1 MLNLKLSNI
10 YSINM
15 ESKKEFMSIITH
27 SLALGMGIFIG
38 VVCSE
43 LHRSERL
50 NSKNP
55 LIKDNKVYMCDAFD
69 SNGNPMIINFVI
81 YQGDDNSYRVLFEE
95 EQDDISFVIT
105 QGGKEVAN
113 IEKFSG
119 KEYKF
124 IN

>member
-27 SLALGMGIFIG
+27 SLALGIGIFIG
-38 VVCSE
+38 VICSE
-43 LHRSERL
+43 LHSSERL
-50 NSKNP
+50 NRKNT
-55 LIKDNKVYMCDAFD
+55 LIQDNKVYMCDAYD
-69 SNGNPMIINFVI
+69 SNGNPMIINFII

-105 QGGKEVAN
+105 QGGTEVAN
-113 IEKFSG
+113 IENFSG